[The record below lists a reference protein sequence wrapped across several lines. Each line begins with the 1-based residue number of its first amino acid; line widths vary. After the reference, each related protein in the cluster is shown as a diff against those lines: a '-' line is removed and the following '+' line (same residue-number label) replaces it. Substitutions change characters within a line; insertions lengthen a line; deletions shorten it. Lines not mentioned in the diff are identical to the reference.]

1 VPSQRGYSLVSQTPT
16 VREMIEA
23 LGIAIGRPI
32 RYVAIT
38 DEQWAEAVKER
49 INPHALDH
57 LTHLWQ
63 YFRKGDEHFKATDA
77 IRVVTGRDP
86 LTLEEFFRANAKA
99 IGTGQ
104 N

>member
-1 VPSQRGYSLVSQTPT
+1 
-16 VREMIEA
+16 MIEA
-23 LGIAIGRPI
+23 LGRATGRPI

-38 DEQWAEAVKER
+38 DEQWANAVKDR
-49 INPHALDH
+49 LNTHALDH

-63 YFRKGDEHFKATDA
+63 YFRKGEEDFQATDT

-86 LTLEEFFRANAKA
+86 QTLEEFFSANAKA
-99 IGTGQ
+99 MGTGQ

>member
-1 VPSQRGYSLVSQTPT
+1 
-16 VREMIEA
+16 VREITEA
-23 LGIAIGRPI
+23 LGRATGRPI

-38 DEQWAEAVKER
+38 DEQWANAVKER

-63 YFRKGDEHFKATDA
+63 YFRRGEGRFQATDA

-99 IGTGQ
+99 IGNGQ
-104 N
+104 L